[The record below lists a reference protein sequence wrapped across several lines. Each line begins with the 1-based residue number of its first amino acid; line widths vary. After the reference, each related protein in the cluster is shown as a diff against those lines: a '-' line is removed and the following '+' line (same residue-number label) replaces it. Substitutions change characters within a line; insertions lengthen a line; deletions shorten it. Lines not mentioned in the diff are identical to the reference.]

1 MAAGGRAAP
10 VTSGDS
16 GWASSHPR
24 SSGRRSG
31 KRSPDLVLIGAGHAA
46 VGLKALNGIPK
57 QGVNKRAE
65 DIGIERQ
72 RFVGILRRLPAK
84 TVAPDEAERVA
95 QQHLQRRR
103 RQRPFEQFR
112 QPRMRRRNQA
122 VMLRDRVALPIP
134 PARQSRDSDR
144 QLREFRRTGQ
154 KPIGLAGG
162 VARRAGAVDIGLR
175 QPVISGERPSMRPS
189 ASRRLNEIATLRA
202 DVTMVRKSRLS
213 PSATGSGSS
222 FSIAAVIRN
231 EPVLR
236 NPPRPAAG
244 IQPEQPDVRTRRRR
258 QRNRRRPDRVGRG
271 LDVVVDAQAR

>member
-10 VTSGDS
+10 D
-16 GWASSHPR
+16 HI
-24 SSGRRSG
+24 RRHRLGILPVRDGPVARGG
-31 KRSPDLVLIGAGHAA
+31 KRSLDPVLVGAGHAA
-46 VGLKALNGIPK
+46 VGLEALNGIPE

-72 RFVGILRRLPAK
+72 RFVGILGRLPPK
-84 TVAPDEAERVA
+84 TVAPDEADRVA

-112 QPRMRRRNQA
+112 QPRMRRRDQA
-122 VMLRDRVALPIP
+122 VMLRDLVALPVP

-162 VARRAGAVDIGLR
+162 VARRAGAVKIGLR
-175 QPVISGERPSMRPS
+175 QLRDQRRAAEHAAFGVAPAERNRDAP
-189 ASRRLNEIATLRA
+189 RRRHDGPEIPFVA
-202 DVTMVRKSRLS
+202 VRHRKRIELLDWQH
-213 PSATGSGSS
+213 
-222 FSIAAVIRN
+222 VIRN

-236 NPPRPAAG
+236 NTPRPAAG
-244 IQPEQPDVRTRRRR
+244 IQPQQPDVR
-258 QRNRRRPDRVGRG
+258 
-271 LDVVVDAQAR
+271 AR